1 MKKNPG
7 LKKEVW
13 HQFRLDAKNHVFKKK
28 NEKITLAFISISSL
42 MIFPALFWSYWILFL
57 AVPMMLL
64 SVKLARNLMGDYDR
78 HLSYLIRHAGDDSW
92 PDAAYSK
99 GYLDN
104 SCDGLMLKQTFT
116 ISNGFKEGPSNFYLE
131 SGTLLYTVLY
141 QKGVLQSKT
150 WFDAEGKI
158 VQEGEYLNGEYCN
171 RSTEYY
177 PDGNK
182 RMTHDGEVFRFF
194 DKNGTL
200 RVQINTDAGSQLD
213 DLPTGD
219 WHEYDKDG
227 NVRKTLRFSDRLEDE
242 VQIGVVTSLSL
253 SNTAGEEEKEYEF
266 HPAAIKKHQFH
277 PSYVFHRH
285 YKKKGEEKTMHIA
298 GAGWTSS
305 QWSTRPVLK
314 LSDVIHL
321 GQMNRL

>member
-1 MKKNPG
+1 
-7 LKKEVW
+7 
-13 HQFRLDAKNHVFKKK
+13 
-28 NEKITLAFISISSL
+28 
-42 MIFPALFWSYWILFL
+42 
-57 AVPMMLL
+57 MMLL

-104 SCDGLMLKQTFT
+104 SCDGLMLKQTLPFPMV
-116 ISNGFKEGPSNFYLE
+116 SPSNFYLE

-242 VQIGVVTSLSL
+242 VQIGVVTSSLYQILQVKRKKSTNFILLLSK
-253 SNTAGEEEKEYEF
+253 NINFT
-266 HPAAIKKHQFH
+266 
-277 PSYVFHRH
+277 HRT
-285 YKKKGEEKTMHIA
+285 YFTGITRKRRGKDNA
-298 GAGWTSS
+298 YS
-305 QWSTRPVLK
+305 WS
-314 LSDVIHL
+314 
-321 GQMNRL
+321 RLDF